1 MFLDRTPKQAP
12 QNGAGPQMLGRPVLP
27 CPVPRVRLQSP
38 RASQRGQAL
47 TEFCVAAAFVL
58 VPLFLMIPLLG
69 KYIDMK
75 ASTIQAARYASW
87 ERTVWYGSSEW
98 GGAQKSDQQIA
109 AEVNHRFFSQPSNAA
124 DPALKSTD
132 KLPGSSATSKD
143 LWHDHA
149 GATMLSAYSAAGSRG
164 ETPGTVNEVLDL
176 VRSAVNVV
184 AGLLG
189 ANFKLDMD
197 SMYTSTVT
205 LKAQNTTAVQ
215 QATGA
220 ETSGFKAPEFS
231 MRHVMV
237 ANGWSANGPQFV
249 TQQIHALAPLTA
261 LSNENAPAPLKGL
274 NYAVNR
280 VQDAVGTFVEEL
292 NTDSLKLGGVVNP
305 DAVPRDRLVGGSVV
319 PPVDKPPRK
328 EPPPHDGD
336 PIDPNDPVTAAK
348 TFQKAVEKFH
358 RDLDANH
365 QKIQSCK
372 AAREAEHRR
381 NYVYDLVCYTDANKV
396 TVAQCTPVYI
406 HTMTKVLRLPPGG
419 LGKSYTPVSDADV
432 NCHSEL
438 DKNIAALQEQLNSDT
453 LQRPIKESD
462 RQLSKDPSLKDDA
475 QFMKERANALAQI
488 SKMQARIDILKLEKR
503 IQDLGEPLEGNPDP
517 DPITRRR
524 DLNEAVANLNRLKKL
539 LEDVTNAEK
548 NYENKPNLKNNARLR
563 DARKALAQHQGRP
576 YQ

>member
-1 MFLDRTPKQAP
+1 MFLDRIDKQAS
-12 QNGAGPQMLGRPVLP
+12 QRGAGPQVLGRPVLP
-27 CPVPRVRLQSP
+27 CPVPRVRRLSP

-87 ERTVWYGSSEW
+87 ERTVWYGSPEW
-98 GGAQKSDQQIA
+98 WVGQKSDQQIA

-132 KLPGSSATSKD
+132 KNSGSLTASKD
-143 LWHDHA
+143 LWRDHT

-176 VRSAVNVV
+176 VRSAVNLV

-220 ETSGFKAPEFS
+220 ETSGFKAPQFTI
-231 MRHVMV
+231 RHVMV

-261 LSNENAPAPLKGL
+261 LSNDKAPGPLKAL
-274 NYAVNR
+274 NKVVKE
-280 VQDAVGTFVEEL
+280 VQKVVGTFVEEL
-292 NTDSLKLGGVVNP
+292 EPDSLRLGGVVNP

-319 PPVDKPPRK
+319 TVKDKPPVYG
-328 EPPPHDGD
+328 PPSDDGHGD
-336 PIDPNDPVTAAK
+336 DDVKDAKIFEQAVLKLND
-348 TFQKAVEKFH
+348 
-358 RDLDANH
+358 DIIGND
-365 QKIQSCK
+365 QKIKSCK

-381 NYVYDLVCYTDANKV
+381 NYVYDDVCYTDNTKL
-396 TVAQCTPVYI
+396 TVASCTLANSF
-406 HTMTKVLRLPPGG
+406 TKTKVLRLPPGG
-419 LGKSYTPVSDADV
+419 LGTSYTPVSDADV
-432 NCHSEL
+432 HCHSEL
-438 DKNIAALQEQLNSDT
+438 DRNIASLQKQLNSDE
-453 LQRPIKESD
+453 LQTPITVSD
-462 RQLSKDPSLKDDA
+462 RQLSEKPSLKDDEM
-475 QFMKERANALAQI
+475 FMQERAKALAQI
-488 SKMQARIDILKLEKR
+488 SKLQARIDILKLEKR
-503 IQDLGEPLEGNPDP
+503 IQDLEEPLQGNPDP

-524 DLNEAVANLNRLKKL
+524 DLNEAVANLNQLKKL
-539 LEDVTNAEK
+539 LADVTNAEK
-548 NYENKPNLKNNARLR
+548 NYENKQNLKNMATLR
-563 DARKALAQHQGRP
+563 EARKALAQYQGRP